1 MIRNMKVTRIDI
13 YQFQIFFS
21 FVNVLLK
28 KKYKYEI

>member
-13 YQFQIFFS
+13 YQFQNFFS

-28 KKYKYEI
+28 NKCDEL

>member
-21 FVNVLLK
+21 FVNVLLEK
-28 KKYKYEI
+28 NCDEL

>member
-13 YQFQIFFS
+13 YQFQLFFS

-28 KKYKYEI
+28 KKCDEL

>member
-13 YQFQIFFS
+13 YQFQLFFS

-28 KKYKYEI
+28 NKCDEL